1 MFKELID
8 YIKESRQS
16 EIKTV
21 ELPPAGAQV
30 LVVPAG
36 QTVQGVKQFLDV
48 YLKKPERR
56 RGTLT
61 AFDSDSFVKITNRF
75 KNDNSALFQKASHGD
90 NAFAASLLSILN
102 YSPATDKNEDA
113 DNNDHRVQ
121 YGFPIS
127 EELKLWLGNN
137 KKPMNSVEF
146 ATFLEDNISD
156 MVIATDN
163 WSVNF
168 GENGVPTFST
178 PSKIVELS
186 RGIEVR
192 VDERVTNAYRV
203 SDGSFAM
210 QYTNENKDATGQPLK
225 LPEWFCLGI
234 KVFENGDFYQ
244 LPARLRFR
252 VKDGQVAWHYEL
264 YRKRDVLT
272 AAFTQD
278 CSNAASLTGL
288 PLYNGSPE

>member
-1 MFKELID
+1 MFDKLIE
-8 YIKESRQS
+8 KLS
-16 EIKTV
+16 EQKPQVIDVSALASGAQILALPNTMGIRGIKTY
-21 ELPPAGAQV
+21 
-30 LVVPAG
+30 
-36 QTVQGVKQFLDV
+36 LDE

-56 RGTLT
+56 SGTLT

-75 KNDNSALFQKASHGD
+75 KNSNSALFQKASYGD
-90 NAFAASLLSILN
+90 NAFSASLLSILN

-146 ATFLEDNISD
+146 ATFLEDNIAD
-156 MVIATDN
+156 MVVATDN

-168 GENGVPTFST
+168 GENGVPAFAT

-252 VKDGQVAWHYEL
+252 VKEGQVAWHYEL
-264 YRKRDVLT
+264 YRKRDVLS
-272 AAFTQD
+272 AAFTTD
-278 CSNAASLTGL
+278 CTNAASLTGL
-288 PLYNGSPE
+288 PLYNGMPE